1 MIRPV
6 ILAALSLS
14 VVGLAPVAG
23 ADKRYGPGVT
33 DTEIKIGQTV
43 PYSGPI
49 SSLSRALSTS
59 SGSARSASP
68 SVNNTPP

>member
-6 ILAALSLS
+6 ILAALSL

-33 DTEIKIGQTV
+33 DTDLFT
-43 PYSGPI
+43 GPF
-49 SSLSRALSTS
+49 RA
-59 SGSARSASP
+59 
-68 SVNNTPP
+68 N